1 MNDMNVSTHI
11 EMCVETLQTCTPGD
25 FERFFYWLSVEVA
38 EKCPEADFAQIT
50 VIDPNGRQGGAISW
64 LSPYRPKVVYMRGA
78 ETESYEC
85 RGPWGR
91 MAGH

>member
-50 VIDPNGRQGGAISW
+50 VIDPNGRQGSAISW
-64 LSPYRPKVVYMRGA
+64 LSPYQPKVECMRGA
-78 ETESYEC
+78 EPELYEC
-85 RGPWGR
+85 
-91 MAGH
+91 